1 MRNII
6 STISIYLVII
16 GCFSIAFGAIDG
28 NLIQMK
34 DNLYYIDFGF
44 YISNFARL
52 GNQFDKINSYWN
64 LFANFTWGSIVG
76 QLIKLP
82 FILLYYVV
90 IILCYIILVLQYI
103 FTIILPFGDLI
114 EFLSIINGGLISFL
128 NFVQSMGW

>member
-6 STISIYLVII
+6 STISIYLVIV

-44 YISNFARL
+44 YISNFSRL
-52 GNQFDKINSYWN
+52 GNQFGKINSYWN
-64 LFANFTWGSIVG
+64 LFANFTWGSILG

-103 FTIILPFGDLI
+103 FTIILPFGDII
-114 EFLSIINGGLISFL
+114 EFLSTINGGLINFL
-128 NFVQSMGW
+128 NFVQSLGW